1 MSSTSPAPV
10 YPDLSGYGNY
20 GSTGATPSAPTPV
33 SPVPGSDIGANA
45 GSINSSTPTTA
56 AATTASSNQPTMGG
70 KAIMPTS
77 QIEMTVSCRNLLNK
91 DILSKSDPYCLVL
104 MKDSWQEK
112 FFELGRTETIQD
124 SLSPEWVK
132 KFIIDYNFE
141 IVQRI
146 RFEVWDL
153 DPDGKDF
160 LGYHET
166 TLAEIVSFA
175 SRQYVRPLL
184 GMPEKKNGGEIIIV
198 TEELSSCKQI
208 VQLQFGA
215 EDLPRAFCG
224 IFRPDPFLVI
234 SRSNEDGTFS
244 VVIKSEPVRSSRA
257 PVWMPTTMRV
267 RTLCNGDYERTIKI
281 DCYDSR
287 SSGKHILLGSCFT
300 SLRELITDEHR
311 TVTGPQSLG
320 QNLISMSSGKKFSL
334 QPPRDPSSPFPGAK
348 NSTASRRHSRS
359 KSQVEGVVQGTKTKP
374 PSGTS
379 LQPMLG
385 CLILKDITVTEEI
398 TFIDYIK
405 SGTQMH
411 FAVAIDF
418 TASNGPPRD
427 PHSLHFLDTFGGK
440 PNPYE
445 IALRAV
451 GEIIQQYDSAGMFP
465 AFGFGAKLP
474 PNGEVSH
481 QFSLNGNHSHPYCS
495 SISEILTH
503 YRNCLA
509 TVTLYGPTNFSL
521 VIHNTAQ
528 IASKFQDGKHY
539 FILLIITDGII
550 SDMHHT
556 KNALIDASGLPI
568 SIIIVGVG
576 NADFAAM
583 DELDSDD
590 IRLSVDGRYAER
602 DIVQFVPLNKFLS
615 RSGPYIR
622 SQAELAREVLAEIP
636 DQMTGQLQSTVRRHV
651 NSNSLLLH
659 RLHEVERLHAQSDA
673 KQSSQEALALTR
685 SAI

>member
-1 MSSTSPAPV
+1 MDSNAAMATTSATDNAPSTLAPNAGAPIVPTAPNPA
-10 YPDLSGYGNY
+10 
-20 GSTGATPSAPTPV
+20 ATPTPV
-33 SPVPGSDIGANA
+33 ERTNSGSASIG
-45 GSINSSTPTTA
+45 GR
-56 AATTASSNQPTMGG
+56 
-70 KAIMPTS
+70 AIMPTS
-77 QIEMTVSCRNLLNK
+77 QIEMTISCRNLLNK
-91 DILSKSDPYCLVL
+91 DYLSKSDPYCLVL

-112 FFELGRTETIQD
+112 FFELGRSETIKD
-124 SLSPEWVK
+124 SLSPDWVK

-146 RFEVWDL
+146 RFEIWDL

-175 SRQYVRPLL
+175 SRQYVRRLS
-184 GMPEKKNGGEIIIV
+184 GMPDKKNWGEIIIV

-208 VQLQFGA
+208 VQLQFAA
-215 EDLPRAFCG
+215 EDLRRTFCG
-224 IFRPDPFLVI
+224 LFRPDPFFVI

-244 VVIKSEPVRSSRA
+244 VVIKSEPVRHSRH
-257 PVWMPTTMRV
+257 PTWLPITMRV

-281 DCYDSR
+281 DCYDHR
-287 SSGKHILLGSCFT
+287 ANGKHLLIGTCFS
-300 SLRELITDEHR
+300 SLRELITNEAMAQQQQQQQHPPISAN
-311 TVTGPQSLG
+311 TSNISNKMTQVMQTGPGTESPLSPG
-320 QNLISMSSGKKFSL
+320 GPKQNLITLSTSKHFRL
-334 QPPRDPSSPFPGAK
+334 QPIR
-348 NSTASRRHSRS
+348 STGNKPKKPIARTESRGSRRSRREEFDNLNNRS
-359 KSQVEGVVQGTKTKP
+359 SAKSNADLESHHTGT
-374 PSGTS
+374 
-379 LQPMLG
+379 
-385 CLILKDITVTEEI
+385 LILKEITVTEEI

-427 PHSLHFLDTFGGK
+427 PHSLHFLDIYGGK
-440 PNPYE
+440 PNAYE

-474 PNGEVSH
+474 PHGDVSH
-481 QFSLNGNHSHPYCS
+481 QFPLNGNTSHPYCS
-495 SISEILTH
+495 SINEIVSH

-550 SDMHHT
+550 SDMHQT
-556 KNALIDASGLPI
+556 KNALIDASNLPI

-590 IRLSVDGRYAER
+590 IRLTVDGRYAER
-602 DIVQFVPLNKFLS
+602 DIVQFVPLSKFLS

-636 DQMTGQLQSTVRRHV
+636 DQMTGACFQYIYY
-651 NSNSLLLH
+651 
-659 RLHEVERLHAQSDA
+659 RL
-673 KQSSQEALALTR
+673 
-685 SAI
+685 IN

>member
-1 MSSTSPAPV
+1 
-10 YPDLSGYGNY
+10 
-20 GSTGATPSAPTPV
+20 
-33 SPVPGSDIGANA
+33 
-45 GSINSSTPTTA
+45 
-56 AATTASSNQPTMGG
+56 
-70 KAIMPTS
+70 
-77 QIEMTVSCRNLLNK
+77 
-91 DILSKSDPYCLVL
+91 

-112 FFELGRTETIQD
+112 FVELGRTETIQD
-124 SLSPEWVK
+124 SLCPEWVK

-146 RFEVWDL
+146 RFEIWDL

-166 TLAEIVSFA
+166 SLAEIVSFA
-175 SRQYVRPLL
+175 SRQYVRPLN
-184 GMPEKKNGGEIIIV
+184 GMPEKKNCGDIIIV

-208 VQLQFGA
+208 VQMQFAA
-215 EDLPRAFCG
+215 EQLPRFCCG
-224 IFRPDPFLVI
+224 LFRPDPFLVI

-244 VVIKSEPVRSSRA
+244 VVIKSEPVRSSKS
-257 PVWMPTTMRV
+257 PIWLPITMRV

-287 SSGKHILLGSCFT
+287 NSGKHVLIGTCYT
-300 SLRELITDEHR
+300 SLRELTTQDGGEPLLSH
-311 TVTGPQSLG
+311 PP
-320 QNLISMSSGKKFSL
+320 
-334 QPPRDPSSPFPGAK
+334 PPR
-348 NSTASRRHSRS
+348 TASSIVDIAKPISLATNKHFKLQSPPT
-359 KSQVEGVVQGTKTKP
+359 KSTSSTPSPHNRNKQLEPVERKRKTKVP
-374 PSGTS
+374 ATIDSH
-379 LQPMLG
+379 LG
-385 CLILKDITVTEEI
+385 SLILREITVTEEI

-474 PNGEVSH
+474 PNGDVSH
-481 QFSLNGNHSHPYCS
+481 QFALNGNQSHPYCS
-495 SISEILTH
+495 SISEIVTH

-528 IASKFQDGKHY
+528 IAGKFQDGKHY

-550 SDMHHT
+550 SDMHQT
-556 KNALIDASGLPI
+556 KNAIIDASKLPI

-636 DQMTGQLQSTVRRHV
+636 DQMTGKLAPFTFHLSPLT
-651 NSNSLLLH
+651 SLFPPW
-659 RLHEVERLHAQSDA
+659 
-673 KQSSQEALALTR
+673 
-685 SAI
+685 

>member
-1 MSSTSPAPV
+1 MMSGAGGGSGGGGGGGDNAY
-10 YPDLSGYGNY
+10 YPDLSAFGNY
-20 GSTGATPSAPTPV
+20 GATGSTTTPTPTAPTPTSNV
-33 SPVPGSDIGANA
+33 TMPNTI
-45 GSINSSTPTTA
+45 PTMT
-56 AATTASSNQPTMGG
+56 SSNVGASQTNNNSNQLGG
-70 KAIMPTS
+70 RAIMPTS
-77 QIEMTVSCRNLLNK
+77 QIEMTISCRNLLNK

-104 MKDSWQEK
+104 MRDSWQEK

-141 IVQRI
+141 TVQRI
-146 RFEVWDL
+146 RFEIWDL

-175 SRQYVRPLL
+175 SRQYVRPLN
-184 GMPEKKNGGEIIIV
+184 GMPDKKNSGQIIVV

-208 VQLQFGA
+208 VQLQLSA
-215 EDLPRAFCG
+215 ADLPRTFCG
-224 IFRPDPFLVI
+224 LFRPDPFLVI

-244 VVIKSEPVRSSRA
+244 VVTKSEPIRSSKA
-257 PVWMPTTMRV
+257 PIWLPINMRV

-281 DCYDSR
+281 DCYDHR
-287 SSGKHILLGSCFT
+287 SNGKHVLIGSCFT
-300 SLRELITDEHR
+300 SLRELITDDSALS
-311 TVTGPQSLG
+311 TTLVPFNQT
-320 QNLISMSSGKKFSL
+320 LITRSTSKHFQL
-334 QPPRDPSSPFPGAK
+334 IPPRDHSNHSSSSSSSSSRQQKRSQRTQQQQQTFDQIGAK
-348 NSTASRRHSRS
+348 GNSNHSS
-359 KSQVEGVVQGTKTKP
+359 S
-374 PSGTS
+374 SGS
-379 LQPMLG
+379 SINVG
-385 CLILKDITVTEEI
+385 SLILREITVNEEI

-405 SGTQMH
+405 SGTQIH

-474 PNGEVSH
+474 PNGDVSH
-481 QFSLNGNHSHPYCS
+481 QFALNGNQSHPYCS
-495 SISEILTH
+495 SIQEILTH

-509 TVTLYGPTNFSL
+509 TTTLYGPTNFSL
-521 VIHNTAQ
+521 VINNTAQ
-528 IASKFQDGKHY
+528 IASKYLDGKHY

-550 SDMHHT
+550 SDMHQT
-556 KNALIDASGLPI
+556 KNALINASKYPI

-622 SQAELAREVLAEIP
+622 SQADLAREVLAEMP
-636 DQMTGQLQSTVRRHV
+636 DQMTGYMKSRGFMPTAEHQVTPIHQ
-651 NSNSLLLH
+651 
-659 RLHEVERLHAQSDA
+659 
-673 KQSSQEALALTR
+673 
-685 SAI
+685 

>member
-1 MSSTSPAPV
+1 
-10 YPDLSGYGNY
+10 
-20 GSTGATPSAPTPV
+20 
-33 SPVPGSDIGANA
+33 
-45 GSINSSTPTTA
+45 
-56 AATTASSNQPTMGG
+56 
-70 KAIMPTS
+70 MPTS
-77 QIEMTVSCRNLLNK
+77 QIEMTISCRNLLNK

-175 SRQYVRPLL
+175 SRQYVRPLH
-184 GMPEKKNGGEIIIV
+184 GSPDKRNCGEIIIV

-208 VQLQFGA
+208 VQMQFAA
-215 EDLPRAFCG
+215 EGLPRALCG
-224 IFRPDPFLVI
+224 LFRPDPFLVI

-244 VVIKSEPVRSSRA
+244 VVIKSEPVRSSKS
-257 PVWMPTTMRV
+257 PVWLPINMRV

-287 SSGKHILLGSCFT
+287 SSGKHSLLGSVFT
-300 SLRELITDEHR
+300 SLRELIANSDEER
-311 TVTGPQSLG
+311 RASSALG
-320 QNLISMSSGKKFSL
+320 NSNLSFSNCTKTKKFPLLAPPTNKESSSL
-334 QPPRDPSSPFPGAK
+334 
-348 NSTASRRHSRS
+348 NSNNLRASTTSGGDRRQRHSRS
-359 KSQVEGVVQGTKTKP
+359 SQMDNLAVGTGSSKTKTATP
-374 PSGTS
+374 
-379 LQPMLG
+379 QPALG
-385 CLILKDITVTEEI
+385 DLLLREITVTEEI

-474 PNGEVSH
+474 PTGDVSH
-481 QFSLNGNHSHPYCS
+481 QFSLNGNPSHPYCS
-495 SISEILTH
+495 SISEIVTH

-528 IASKFQDGKHY
+528 IAGKFQDGKHY

-550 SDMHHT
+550 SDIHQT
-556 KNALIDASGLPI
+556 KNAIIDASGGLTFCFFQ
-568 SIIIVGVG
+568 V
-576 NADFAAM
+576 
-583 DELDSDD
+583 
-590 IRLSVDGRYAER
+590 Y
-602 DIVQFVPLNKFLS
+602 
-615 RSGPYIR
+615 
-622 SQAELAREVLAEIP
+622 
-636 DQMTGQLQSTVRRHV
+636 
-651 NSNSLLLH
+651 LL
-659 RLHEVERLHAQSDA
+659 
-673 KQSSQEALALTR
+673 TFC
-685 SAI
+685 

>member
-1 MSSTSPAPV
+1 MSAKQSTNAYPTLQPTTVPV
-10 YPDLSGYGNY
+10 FSNSGS
-20 GSTGATPSAPTPV
+20 GSVSPSAPMVT
-33 SPVPGSDIGANA
+33 SPMGSGTNT
-45 GSINSSTPTTA
+45 S
-56 AATTASSNQPTMGG
+56 GG
-70 KAIMPTS
+70 GGQAIMPTS
-77 QIEMTVSCRNLLNK
+77 QIEMTISCRNLLNK

-112 FFELGRTETIQD
+112 FFEMGRTETIQD
-124 SLSPEWVK
+124 NLSPEWVK

-146 RFEVWDL
+146 RFEIWDL

-175 SRQYVRPLL
+175 SRQYVRPLS
-184 GMPEKKNGGEIIIV
+184 GMPDKKNSGEIIIV
-198 TEELSSCKQI
+198 TEEMSSCKQI
-208 VQLQFGA
+208 VQMQFA
-215 EDLPRAFCG
+215 ADDLPRFFCG
-224 IFRPDPFLVI
+224 LFRPDPFLVI
-234 SRSNEDGTFS
+234 SRSNEDSTFS
-244 VVIKSEPVRSSRA
+244 VVIKSEPVRSSKS
-257 PVWMPTTMRV
+257 PTWLPITMRV

-287 SSGKHILLGSCFT
+287 SSGKHVLIGTCFT
-300 SLRELITDEHR
+300 SLRELTTSDNR
-311 TVTGPQSLG
+311 TISSSMPRSSVDINILARPVSLAT
-320 QNLISMSSGKKFSL
+320 NKRFTF
-334 QPPRDPSSPFPGAK
+334 QPPPSRTHQSSTSSP
-348 NSTASRRHSRS
+348 STRRTNKRTDFDQLESRTELTHKR
-359 KSQVEGVVQGTKTKP
+359 KSTKLPTTDREYNL
-374 PSGTS
+374 GS
-379 LQPMLG
+379 LL
-385 CLILKDITVTEEI
+385 LREITVTEEI

-474 PNGEVSH
+474 PNGDVSH
-481 QFSLNGNHSHPYCS
+481 QFALNGNQSHPYCS
-495 SISEILTH
+495 SITEILTH
-503 YRNCLA
+503 YRNCLE

-521 VIHNTAQ
+521 VIHHTAQ

-550 SDMHHT
+550 SDMHQT
-556 KNALIDASGLPI
+556 KNAIIDASKLPI

-576 NADFAAM
+576 NAEFANM

-636 DQMTGQLQSTVRRHV
+636 DQLTGLF
-651 NSNSLLLH
+651 N
-659 RLHEVERLHAQSDA
+659 
-673 KQSSQEALALTR
+673 
-685 SAI
+685 

>member
-1 MSSTSPAPV
+1 
-10 YPDLSGYGNY
+10 
-20 GSTGATPSAPTPV
+20 
-33 SPVPGSDIGANA
+33 
-45 GSINSSTPTTA
+45 
-56 AATTASSNQPTMGG
+56 MGG

-77 QIEMTVSCRNLLNK
+77 QIEMTISCRALCNK
-91 DILSKSDPYCLVL
+91 DILSKSDPYCLIL

-112 FFELGRTETIQD
+112 FYELGRTETIRD

-132 KFIIDYNFE
+132 KFILDYNFE
-141 IVQRI
+141 MVQRV
-146 RFEVWDL
+146 RFEIWDL
-153 DPDGKDF
+153 DPNGKDF

-166 TLAEIVSFA
+166 SLAEIVSFA
-175 SRQYVRPLL
+175 SRQYVRPLS
-184 GMPEKKNGGEIIIV
+184 GGPDKRNSGEIVIV

-208 VQLQFGA
+208 VQLQFAA
-215 EDLPRAFCG
+215 EGLPRAVCG
-224 IFRPDPFLVI
+224 LFRPDPFLVI

-244 VVIKSEPVRSSRA
+244 VVIKSEPVRSNKA
-257 PVWMPTTMRV
+257 PVWLPINMRV

-287 SSGKHILLGSCFT
+287 QNGKHVLLGSVFT
-300 SLRELITDEHR
+300 SLRELIANSGGGGEGGGGGGGGGGLQAS
-311 TVTGPQSLG
+311 GPQGLSF
-320 QNLISMSSGKKFSL
+320 SSCATTKKFPL
-334 QPPRDPSSPFPGAK
+334 QPPPTKDHHQHSHSSPSSK
-348 NSTASRRHSRS
+348 SRRHSRN
-359 KSQVEGVVQGTKTKP
+359 SQMDNLVGTGAGAGAGGVSGPRAHKTKTETP
-374 PSGTS
+374 APT
-379 LQPMLG
+379 LG
-385 CLILKDITVTEEI
+385 NLLLREITVTEEI

-474 PNGEVSH
+474 PNGDVSH
-481 QFSLNGNHSHPYCS
+481 QFSLNGNPSHPYCS
-495 SISEILTH
+495 SISEIVTH

-550 SDMHHT
+550 SDIHQT
-556 KNALIDASGLPI
+556 KNAIIDASGLPHQFLLFTYYFVFFLNTNERFLFSFLLFPSGSCSPHLTHRTAHI
-568 SIIIVGVG
+568 DHHRGG
-576 NADFAAM
+576 RQR
-583 DELDSDD
+583 
-590 IRLSVDGRYAER
+590 RLCRHGRA
-602 DIVQFVPLNKFLS
+602 
-615 RSGPYIR
+615 
-622 SQAELAREVLAEIP
+622 
-636 DQMTGQLQSTVRRHV
+636 
-651 NSNSLLLH
+651 
-659 RLHEVERLHAQSDA
+659 
-673 KQSSQEALALTR
+673 
-685 SAI
+685 